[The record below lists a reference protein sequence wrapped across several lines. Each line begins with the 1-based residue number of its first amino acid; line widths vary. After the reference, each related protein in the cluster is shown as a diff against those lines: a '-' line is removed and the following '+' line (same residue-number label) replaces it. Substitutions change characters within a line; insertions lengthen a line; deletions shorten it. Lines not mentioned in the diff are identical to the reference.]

1 MPSVSDSEV
10 RPDAGVRRSPAAASA
25 STPAPMRAWRS
36 PWVIAWFALVAS
48 VLAINGVMVYLAI
61 QSNPGLVVDDY
72 YDRGQHYEKTLASRL
87 AKDPGWSMQ
96 PEMPIDIKAG
106 ESRAIRFTLTDKA
119 GQPVSADAVTFYAY
133 RPSDVTRDFSLSMT
147 LEGPGRYVVEA
158 SFPVMGM
165 WDTLFAVRQ
174 GADEYTRGQRFMVGR
189 P

>member
-1 MPSVSDSEV
+1 MPSVSDSQI
-10 RPDAGVRRSPAAASA
+10 RPDAGVHPSPAAASA
-25 STPAPMRAWRS
+25 STPAPMAAWRS

-48 VLAINGVMVYLAI
+48 VLAINALMVYFAI

-96 PEMPIDIKAG
+96 PEMPIGIKAG
-106 ESRAIRFTLTDKA
+106 ESRALRFTLTDKA
-119 GQPVSADAVTFYAY
+119 GQPVSADGVTFYAY
-133 RPSDVTRDFSLSMT
+133 RPSDVTRDFSLPMT

>member
-1 MPSVSDSEV
+1 MP
-10 RPDAGVRRSPAAASA
+10 
-25 STPAPMRAWRS
+25 AWRS
-36 PWVIAWFALVAS
+36 PWIIAWFALVAS
-48 VLAINGVMVYLAI
+48 VLAINALMVYFAI

-96 PEMPIDIKAG
+96 PEMPIGIKAG
-106 ESRAIRFTLTDKA
+106 ESRALRFTLTDKA
-119 GQPVSADAVTFYAY
+119 GQPVSADGVTFYAY
-133 RPSDVTRDFSLSMT
+133 RPSDVTRDFSLPMT